1 MKTNRLVLMALCSLA
16 VGILAGCSGGNHSAD
31 DEADIILSVDIPE
44 GIADVAVNQG
54 GDVAV
59 PNITIKSQAKAPG
72 RTLSQQSDAILNEWV
87 VTFTRTDGGTVTSP
101 MWRNYYSVYVPAGGN
116 ASLSNYRV
124 MPVDF
129 LSQPPLN
136 QLWPQNGGFDKE
148 TGKDNIR
155 QKMRVD
161 IYGKTVA
168 GQKVS
173 VGFEFTVRFYYGLPE

>member
-1 MKTNRLVLMALCSLA
+1 MKTNRLVLMALCSLV
-16 VGILAGCSGGNHSAD
+16 VGMLVGCSGGNHSAD
-31 DEADIILSVDIPE
+31 DEANILLSTDIPQ
-44 GIADVAVNQG
+44 GIADVAVNQS
-54 GDVAV
+54 GDVAI
-59 PNITIKSQAKAPG
+59 PSLTIKSQAKAPG
-72 RTLSQQSDAILNEWV
+72 TVLSQQSDAILNEWV

-101 MWRNYYSVYVPAGGN
+101 MWRNNYSVYVPAGGN

-124 MPVDF
+124 MPVEF

-155 QKMRVD
+155 QKIRVD

-173 VGFEFTVRFYYGLPE
+173 VGFEFTVRFYYALPE